1 MKRWRAFVFPGLV
14 AVAFYVAVA
23 GGEHSL
29 RDAHR
34 ARAALEDRRTE
45 LAALRQEIDSLAA
58 WSDSL
63 RHHDEA
69 LERLARERYGFIR
82 DGEYLYRI
90 SDGAR
95 GADDES
101 PGETAG
107 DPVVDSLVGGVRRR

>member
-14 AVAFYVAVA
+14 AVALYVAVA

-29 RDAHR
+29 TDAQR
-34 ARAALEDRRTE
+34 ARVELGDRQAE
-45 LAALRQEIDSLAA
+45 LGALRQEIDSLRA

-63 RHHDEA
+63 RYHDEA

-90 SDGAR
+90 SEGVA
-95 GADDES
+95 DES
-101 PGETAG
+101 VLDTLPGG
-107 DPVVDSLVGGVRRR
+107 IRPR